1 MSDDRRPVLPSHISQ
16 IDAGEDVKLLRFNR
30 ISMSDQGHYVCWAHN
45 LVGEAKLRAEVIV
58 QVWSLNQFYSV
69 DFSQSRINVKK
80 CVFNIRSFKICVSCL
95 FLTVSWDFH
104 TRRCRLVSL

>member
-1 MSDDRRPVLPSHISQ
+1 MSDERRPVLPSHISQ

-58 QVWSLNQFYSV
+58 QVWSLNQLNSL
-69 DFSQSRINVKK
+69 DLSHSRINVKK
-80 CVFNIRSFKICVSCL
+80 CVFSTHSVKICVSC
-95 FLTVSWDFH
+95 F
-104 TRRCRLVSL
+104 

>member
-1 MSDDRRPVLPSHISQ
+1 MSDERRPVLPSHISQ

-58 QVWSLNQFYSV
+58 QVWSLTQFYSV
-69 DFSQSRINVKK
+69 DFPQSSRIGVKK
-80 CVFNIRSFKICVSCL
+80 CVFNTRSVKICVSC
-95 FLTVSWDFH
+95 F
-104 TRRCRLVSL
+104 